1 MNIVEAQ
8 AKKQVRQ
15 MSHDIR
21 KDIKEWRYKV
31 IDKKVYKRLFNVTKN
46 RWETDWILVRKTV
59 IIQVTSVVLFNIC
72 LLYIYIPLYIK
83 AQSRNTR

>member
-1 MNIVEAQ
+1 MKKLLILFLIGISSFVCLKMNIVEAQ
-8 AKKQVRQ
+8 AKEPVRQ

-46 RWETDWILVRKTV
+46 RWETDWILVK
-59 IIQVTSVVLFNIC
+59 
-72 LLYIYIPLYIK
+72 
-83 AQSRNTR
+83 